1 MSNRSYYL
9 PGFALLAMFVVS
21 IPASKTVAL
30 AHNDDAVM
38 LWIAA
43 FFLAFGSIASL
54 AFAALGL
61 RFLSLISAGV
71 VWFVVT
77 WCISWF
83 ETYPIPELFAN
94 HANPALRVFLVIWA
108 ATPFVF
114 LPAAYNSFRSFRGI
128 SA

>member
-1 MSNRSYYL
+1 MGNRSYYL

-30 AHNDDAVM
+30 AHNDDVVT

-43 FFLAFGSIASL
+43 FFLAFGGITSLVIA
-54 AFAALGL
+54 GL
-61 RFLSLISAGV
+61 RFRFLSLICAVV
-71 VWFVVT
+71 VWLVVT

-83 ETYPIPELFAN
+83 ETYPVLELFAK
-94 HANPALRVFLVIWA
+94 HANLALRAFLVIWA
-108 ATPFVF
+108 VTPLVF
-114 LPAAYNSFRSFRGI
+114 LPAAYNSLRSLRES